1 MDNEEDSESDE
12 RSVEKDCDV
21 NVGVEFNVLKTVT
34 SVDDRRV
41 IAVGGG
47 GEAWRRHKGWDMVIF
62 LQEEDMGNKIYGI
75 EGGGLCE
82 VCGVQMCEIER

>member
-47 GEAWRRHKGWDMVIF
+47 GEA
-62 LQEEDMGNKIYGI
+62 
-75 EGGGLCE
+75 
-82 VCGVQMCEIER
+82 